1 MKKVI
6 ILNVRRHYG
15 EIDWILPLLYLFK
28 NFKIY
33 TVFDNQLVLNNFKK
47 NKKLFNLWNK
57 INTNF
62 YVKKKQKI
70 FLEILIIHI
79 TQIKLIENKFF
90 FNLHTK
96 KILGKKLQS

>member
-1 MKKVI
+1 MKRII

-33 TVFDNQLVLNNFKK
+33 TVFDNQLILDNFKK
-47 NKKLFNLWNK
+47 NEKLLIYGN

-62 YVKKKQKI
+62 YVKEKKKK
-70 FLEILIIHI
+70 FYLETFIILIY
-79 TQIKLIENKFF
+79 
-90 FNLHTK
+90 
-96 KILGKKLQS
+96 

>member
-1 MKKVI
+1 MW
-6 ILNVRRHYG
+6 
-15 EIDWILPLLYLFK
+15 D
-28 NFKIY
+28 
-33 TVFDNQLVLNNFKK
+33 
-47 NKKLFNLWNK
+47 K

-90 FNLHTK
+90 FNLHK
-96 KILGKKLQS
+96 KILEKTSELESIEEKFKIDLNNLKYFFISINNLSYLAKEIRKTIHFVRL